1 MARLDQHKAWHTT
14 PSNGEHIKQ
23 VVLGSGVLD
32 LVGIRINPP
41 SPQSLHSNYKLR
53 FWGTSS
59 LDWGDH
65 PRS

>member
-1 MARLDQHKAWHTT
+1 MNGQAGTAWDTT

-23 VVLGSGVLD
+23 VVSGSGVLN
-32 LVGIRINPP
+32 LVGIRIERLF
-41 SPQSLHSNYKLR
+41 PQSLHSNYKLR